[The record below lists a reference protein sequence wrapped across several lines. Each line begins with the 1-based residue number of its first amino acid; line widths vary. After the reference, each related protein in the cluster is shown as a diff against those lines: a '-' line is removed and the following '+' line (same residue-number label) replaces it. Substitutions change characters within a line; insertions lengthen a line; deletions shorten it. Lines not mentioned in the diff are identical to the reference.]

1 MISRWAT
8 GAALSAAAIVLVA
21 CGGGSDSTTGPGG
34 GTVLPSGAVSLA
46 AGQSAPLTA
55 ATALKIEAGSSGS
68 EDVLVLVDT
77 GLTSI
82 SAKANFS
89 IAAAGI
95 GAAGAV
101 SAPATSLSPA
111 PIAASRSP
119 EVTAS
124 SQIAWGPKLDASFG
138 MRLNERSRAR
148 FHGGFDAARAALRS
162 RRFAPSAS
170 LRSVASAPPQVGDIF
185 NVNVS
190 DSACTNIKKRGARVV
205 AISQQAV
212 VLADTLNPTGGFT

>member
-1 MISRWAT
+1 MACCIGPPRARIQRLVWYRTYPEAASRCYLAVVARVWSMGVRVTFVQSGADNSRKRKQMISRWVT
-8 GAALSAAAIVLVA
+8 GAALSAAAITLVA

-34 GTVLPSGAVSLA
+34 ITVLPSGAVSLS
-46 AGQSAPLTA
+46 AGQSAPLTPA
-55 ATALKIEAGSSGS
+55 SALKIDAGSSGS

-89 IAAAGI
+89 IAATGI

-124 SQIAWGPKLDASFG
+124 SQIAWGPKLDVSFG
-138 MRLNERSRAR
+138 MRLNARSRAR
-148 FHGGFDAARAALRS
+148 FRGGFDA
-162 RRFAPSAS
+162 
-170 LRSVASAPPQVGDIF
+170 
-185 NVNVS
+185 
-190 DSACTNIKKRGARVV
+190 
-205 AISQQAV
+205 
-212 VLADTLNPTGGFT
+212 